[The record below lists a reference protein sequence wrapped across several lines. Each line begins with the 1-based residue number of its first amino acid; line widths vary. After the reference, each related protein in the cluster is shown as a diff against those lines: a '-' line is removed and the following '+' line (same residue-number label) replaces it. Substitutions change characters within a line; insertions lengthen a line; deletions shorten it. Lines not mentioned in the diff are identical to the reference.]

1 MRQRKRLHGNYEAGC
16 QNNTLYSPLYLHFS
30 IVQNVLLIPIPYPP
44 SDNSFKFYYILLS
57 ILLQKFFNFRT
68 DNLRTRIMPV
78 GISPNVACQ
87 KYK

>member
-44 SDNSFKFYYILLS
+44 SDNSFKFFTFYCQYFFRNSLILGWT
-57 ILLQKFFNFRT
+57 ICA
-68 DNLRTRIMPV
+68 PE
-78 GISPNVACQ
+78 
-87 KYK
+87 